1 MFLYSN
7 LLFLSESFWIFSTIP
22 TSKLNFVLFK
32 LISLARNMSASTS
45 KKSKEKEQQEIV
57 ATFQKLREEQK
68 VVASKSAELQI
79 EQKSHE

>member
-1 MFLYSN
+1 
-7 LLFLSESFWIFSTIP
+7 
-22 TSKLNFVLFK
+22 
-32 LISLARNMSASTS
+32 MSASTS